1 MADFDTTG
9 QEEITSEPRK
19 TGDLVSPTTSNET
32 QEGKKRR
39 PVVLVN
45 GPNHTILDDEGD
57 LEIRNKNYGF
67 GIQISESG
75 DISLLCGAGSGGK
88 NLSGRIIINAPNG
101 QIAKFTGPS
110 LSEYHDDPNSP
121 VEKGSKTSAQSG
133 VGGLAKSDMI
143 YGNWHVELK
152 GGNINMSASNIT
164 FTADDLLS
172 LIGGE
177 VLIQGGPKGGGDI
190 KMVAGNIT
198 EFSSLKTTAV
208 TSQKMTIGAGEE
220 TAMQFDPRA
229 SRNLV
234 SAGHMNI
241 KAIGDMKVN
250 TLGVASMHFMGN
262 PVPTGGTPLVKKRT
276 TSLSVGTKL
285 GNIGVSS
292 GVGSITMSAGGAFGD
307 LGGLTPGSLALKAK
321 VDVKVEGLLI
331 FLN

>member
-1 MADFDTTG
+1 MVDFDTTG

-19 TGDLVSPTTSNET
+19 TGDLISPTTPNET
-32 QEGKKRR
+32 QEKKKRK
-39 PVVLVN
+39 PTVLVN

-75 DISLLCGAGSGGK
+75 DILLLCGSGSGGK

-133 VGGLAKSDMI
+133 VGGIAKSDMI

-190 KMVAGNIT
+190 KMVAGNIS

-250 TLGVASMHFMGN
+250 TLGVASMHFMGS
-262 PVPTGGTPLVKKRT
+262 PVGVPLVKKRT

-307 LGGLTPGSLALKAK
+307 LSGLTPGSLSLKAK